1 MNKLFLP
8 LLIAGATAAHGQSF
22 LLNYFANDIISVETD
37 ATATYSASGAP
48 TATADSVG
56 TFAGGGFLQG
66 GAPGVSGPFGSP
78 PGLALTPGTT
88 PLTSPAYLADIAS
101 LTPNSGAAKDYISS
115 HSEFQYHVGDATMAD
130 AFSLVLN
137 AHASA
142 QTAQLSGFPAD
153 AKLVVNWHLVIE
165 PGSYA
170 AVTAFNFSDVTALT
184 TQGSWSASWVQH
196 PSFGVSNSVD
206 VTHGG
211 SEIEQNGFYTY
222 DVTYT
227 LDVPFGTDPDIN
239 VTLDGGV
246 AVTPVPEVG
255 KFWQMSLL
263 ALPAALLLRRRR
275 R

>member
-8 LLIAGATAAHGQSF
+8 ILIAGATAAHGQSF
-22 LLNYFANDIISVETD
+22 LLHYFANDTISVETD

-48 TATADSVG
+48 TATASSVG
-56 TFAGGGFLQG
+56 SFAGGGIPLG
-66 GAPGVSGPFGSP
+66 GGPTISGPFGTP
-78 PGLALTPGTT
+78 PGLAFTPLTP
-88 PLTSPAYLADIAS
+88 PLTSPTYLADIAS

-115 HSEFQYHVGDATMAD
+115 HSEFQYHVGDATTAD
-130 AFSLVLN
+130 DFSLVLH
-137 AHASA
+137 AHVSA
-142 QTAQLSGFPAD
+142 QSAQLSGSPAD
-153 AKLVVNWHLVIE
+153 AKLVVNWHMLIE

-170 AVTAFNFSDVTALT
+170 AVTTFNFPNVTALT

-196 PSFGVSNSVD
+196 PSLGVPNSMD
-206 VTHGG
+206 VTQGG
-211 SEIEQNGFYTY
+211 SEIEQGGFYTY

-255 KFWQMSLL
+255 TLWQMSLL
-263 ALPAALLLRRRR
+263 ALPAALLLRRRCR
-275 R
+275 